1 MFDPAVDD
9 MGFAHP
15 RLERVEAAVYLGQHA
30 VADGFVF
37 DHLPDFFLGERGL
50 QVTFL
55 VFDALDIGHEDQL
68 FGFQGRSHGG
78 GHKIRIDI
86 QRFPFLAAPDGS
98 DDRNEFRLVENLQHP
113 HIDVLDFPD
122 QPQVDDLRPVGLRRL
137 PDLAVPFRVDEVAVL
152 AGDAHCVAAVPV
164 DEGDD
169 VLVDFPSQYHF
180 DDVDHLLAGHPL
192 PVDEFRLDA
201 EQLQRPSDLRSA
213 AVHDHRIDAD
223 VLHHHHVESERL
235 LQRLVEEEL
244 GGARKQMTLDALTQ
258 LYNRGALDFQLER
271 TASMSFFSGT
281 SACLLIVD
289 VDHFKHV
296 NDTYGHPAGDVVL
309 QQVAKR
315 LVSTFP
321 RKTDFI
327 ARYGG
332 EEFCVLL
339 QGADGELSQRL
350 GERLLDALRGE
361 GFSYQDVTIPVTA
374 SIGVA
379 QLLPG
384 ETALS
389 WLERAD
395 RALYRA
401 KDNGRN
407 QLCLATE
414 HDGAGKKG

>member
-1 MFDPAVDD
+1 MLGSWSIWKKD
-9 MGFAHP
+9 HP
-15 RLERVEAAVYLGQHA
+15 HENGAQKEPVANGSRATDISGESDKALESLARVLRSLGRHA
-30 VADGFVF
+30 FE
-37 DHLPDFFLGERGL
+37 L
-50 QVTFL
+50 
-55 VFDALDIGHEDQL
+55 DQL
-68 FGFQGRSHGG
+68 SE
-78 GHKIRIDI
+78 KDI
-86 QRFPFLAAPDGS
+86 EK
-98 DDRNEFRLVENLQHP
+98 EFERWAKH
-113 HIDVLDFPD
+113 
-122 QPQVDDLRPVGLRRL
+122 
-137 PDLAVPFRVDEVAVL
+137 
-152 AGDAHCVAAVPV
+152 
-164 DEGDD
+164 
-169 VLVDFPSQYHF
+169 VLVGTQ
-180 DDVDHLLAGHPL
+180 
-192 PVDEFRLDA
+192 
-201 EQLQRPSDLRSA
+201 
-213 AVHDHRIDAD
+213 IDAD
-223 VLHHHHVESERL
+223 DSKKPEARPRRDWGALTQFVNGHRQQEKSYVNRNLQDMRTVLCEFTNIMGRAFVEDQETDQKVTNHLVQLRTATEDGSFHDVKQALLAVVEGISALVDERKERQQQRL
-235 LQRLVEEEL
+235 ENLGEKLRLVEEEL

-258 LYNRGALDFQLER
+258 LYNRGALDLQLER

-281 SACLLIVD
+281 SACILMVD

-374 SIGVA
+374 SIGLA
-379 QLLPG
+379 ELLPG
-384 ETALS
+384 ETVLS

-414 HDGAGKKG
+414 NEGVGKKG